1 MGAAEPSPRAEPSP
15 WAELFPRAEL
25 NALTVPGPSDESLR
39 RVQLEALSQLISLG
53 FGVGSLEKL
62 LGFPP

>member
-1 MGAAEPSPRAEPSP
+1 MGAAE
-15 WAELFPRAEL
+15 
-25 NALTVPGPSDESLR
+25 LTAPTIPGLSNQSLCPAR
-39 RVQLEALSQLISLG
+39 LEALSQLISVD

>member
-1 MGAAEPSPRAEPSP
+1 MGAAEPSPRAE
-15 WAELFPRAEL
+15 
-25 NALTVPGPSDESLR
+25 LTAPTIPGPSDESLR
-39 RVQLEALSQLISLG
+39 RVRLEALSQLISLG